1 MLQDLANTL
10 HGASMAP
17 FYVHQSAKL
26 ESGKII
32 RLKAPLH
39 LPFCDTHI
47 QGRNIYVQIVLF
59 FSMTDKKPM
68 ALALPLKNDTRVTN
82 AQVQLASLKALRPS
96 GLPLLLQLAE
106 VIVEIP
112 IVPSFSSSHEDA
124 FLLNHF
130 AV

>member
-26 ESGKII
+26 ECGQIV

-59 FSMTDKKPM
+59 FSMTNKKPM
-68 ALALPLKNDTRVTN
+68 ALALPLKNDTCVTN
-82 AQVQLASLKALRPS
+82 AQVQLASQGSQTQRPS
-96 GLPLLLQLAE
+96 PFAPACRSDRGNPHRSQLF
-106 VIVEIP
+106 VI
-112 IVPSFSSSHEDA
+112 S
-124 FLLNHF
+124 
-130 AV
+130 